1 MPGPVNSLVQRY
13 AGRLRYPRLLLLMLT
28 LFGVDLV
35 LPDAIPFVDEI
46 LLGLGTVVLG
56 SLRKRRSDKL
66 PPAEPSD

>member
-1 MPGPVNSLVQRY
+1 MTGPVTSLVQRY

-46 LLGLGTVVLG
+46 LLGLGTVLLG
-56 SLRKRRSDKL
+56 SLRRRRAERRPL
-66 PPAEPSD
+66 PPPGD

>member
-46 LLGLGTVVLG
+46 LLGLGTVLLG
-56 SLRKRRSDKL
+56 SLRKRRGEQQ
-66 PPAEPSD
+66 PPPPSGD